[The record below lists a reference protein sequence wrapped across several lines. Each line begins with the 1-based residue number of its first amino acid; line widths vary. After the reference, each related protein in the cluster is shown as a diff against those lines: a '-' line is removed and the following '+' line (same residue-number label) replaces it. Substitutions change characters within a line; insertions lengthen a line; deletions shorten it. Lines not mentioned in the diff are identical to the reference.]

1 MRRTADKAQ
10 GECLDVAVTSE
21 KQVGVPFGKLRAGFR
36 LRESVRFA
44 HRIASLRMTN
54 VRSMAS
60 LRMTVLFLIGLS
72 TMGAAHAGTVA
83 QSSGAA
89 KAISPVEQK
98 LIDME
103 KSLIE
108 AKKKDDGA
116 FFKSRVA
123 EGFESVGID
132 GQLVQGPEAIGS
144 LGDSGLVELTPY
156 DMKVVTAGE
165 GAAIVTYDAIVRE
178 APEEDQGP
186 PPRYQHFSSVWVKV
200 GDGWKLKF
208 HQATAAHW
216 GDW

>member
-1 MRRTADKAQ
+1 
-10 GECLDVAVTSE
+10 
-21 KQVGVPFGKLRAGFR
+21 
-36 LRESVRFA
+36 
-44 HRIASLRMTN
+44 
-54 VRSMAS
+54 
-60 LRMTVLFLIGLS
+60 
-72 TMGAAHAGTVA
+72 VA
-83 QSSGAA
+83 QSSGPA
-89 KAISPVEQK
+89 KGLSPVEQG
-98 LIDME
+98 LVASE

-108 AKKKDDGA
+108 AKKKDDGE

-123 EGFESVGID
+123 DGFEMVGID
-132 GQLVQGPEAIGS
+132 GQLIQGEDAIGN

-156 DMKVVTAGE
+156 DMKVVTAGD

-186 PPRYQHFSSVWVKV
+186 PPRYQHFSSVWVRV